1 MWRIT
6 RNGSL
11 IPERLHRD
19 DGLIAVPLPP
29 GPSRIEVSYAILRDQ
44 QAGYLVSSLSLLV
57 LTLLLLRTRKR
68 LDAGHWDDD
77 GVRILRPFR

>member
-11 IPERLHRD
+11 IPERLDRD

-29 GPSRIEVSYAILRDQ
+29 GPSHIEVAYAILRDQ
-44 QAGYLVSSLSLLV
+44 QAGYLVSALSLLV
-57 LTLLLLRTRKR
+57 LTLLLLRRRK
-68 LDAGHWDDD
+68 LPNAVHWDDD
-77 GVRILRPFR
+77 AVRILRPFY